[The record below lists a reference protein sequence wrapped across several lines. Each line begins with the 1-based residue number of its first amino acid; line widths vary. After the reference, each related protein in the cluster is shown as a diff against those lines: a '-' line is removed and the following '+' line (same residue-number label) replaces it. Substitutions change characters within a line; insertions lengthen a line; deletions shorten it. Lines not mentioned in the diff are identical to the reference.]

1 MSRANTVA
9 ILKAKP
15 GREADLEALLLS
27 MCRASRNE
35 PGNLRWDIWRDR
47 DDAERFILDELY
59 VDTDAVQAHRA
70 TPHFQAYLA
79 RIGDLADRIA
89 VVGEPVDVA

>member
-1 MSRANTVA
+1 MHRANTVA

-27 MCRASRNE
+27 MCRASRRE
-35 PGNLRWDIWRDR
+35 PGNLRWDVWRDR
-47 DDAERFILDELY
+47 DDAGRFVLDELY
-59 VDTDAVQAHRA
+59 IDPDAVQAHRA

-79 RIGDLADRIA
+79 RVGELADRLA
-89 VVGEPVDVA
+89 VVGQPVDVA